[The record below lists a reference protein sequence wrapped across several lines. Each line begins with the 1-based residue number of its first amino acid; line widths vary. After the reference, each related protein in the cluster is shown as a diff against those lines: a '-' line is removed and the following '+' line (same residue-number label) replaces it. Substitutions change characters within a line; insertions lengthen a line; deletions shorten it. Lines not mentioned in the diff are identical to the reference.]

1 MGTIK
6 LFKKFIEESI
16 WSDMQ
21 DRSTGE
27 VVRKEDDVNNLDF
40 DEFYT
45 YIKNRY
51 KIKVKYIDLH
61 AIGSEFGDVLGV
73 NITEDIVLFYE
84 PKRGHIL
91 LSLIFL

>member
-61 AIGSEFGDVLGV
+61 AIGSEIGDVLGV

-91 LSLIFL
+91 LS